1 MTDFKSLRKFF
12 NSLSKSE
19 QDEINETAI
28 NEGISI
34 TEVIKTTLKRKEE
47 ERLQQVNDN
56 FFTKHLS

>member
-1 MTDFKSLRKFF
+1 MTNFKSLRKFF

-28 NEGISI
+28 NEGISMVI
-34 TEVIKTTLKRKEE
+34 VIKRTLKRKED
-47 ERLQQVNDN
+47 ERLQQVNDD

>member
-1 MTDFKSLRKFF
+1 MTNFKSLRKFF

-34 TEVIKTTLKRKEE
+34 VIVIGRTLKRKKE
-47 ERLQQVNDN
+47 ERLQQINDD
-56 FFTKHLS
+56 FFTKHLT